1 MSLIIALAALSTGQ
15 LALEGLFDTVL
26 SLGLCLTIH
35 LSYEMSRSDCCCRVS
50 RKLTS
55 ASSLSE
61 LQDGCGIKSVGNNW
75 RFYSLSAAVPFAS
88 SEDSSVVLIRGDSV
102 SSLCRCAD
110 FA

>member
-1 MSLIIALAALSTGQ
+1 MA
-15 LALEGLFDTVL
+15 
-26 SLGLCLTIH
+26 
-35 LSYEMSRSDCCCRVS
+35 
-50 RKLTS
+50 
-55 ASSLSE
+55 
-61 LQDGCGIKSVGNNW
+61 GCGIKSVGNNW